1 MASTDDPAERLRALG
16 PALDAIIDICLKL
29 GITAP
34 ALESFLRVRTIQRAA
49 ETLPRDPRTGREP
62 THEAIALATGLYRRE
77 VQNVLAQ
84 GAKNAQTRVL
94 HSQRTSKTDR
104 ILTLWST
111 KPRYRSNAGTPLDLP
126 FELYGNVPTFSE
138 LSRLALPGR
147 KPKNVLREL
156 QRRRLVQCLPD
167 DLVHLLPRA
176 GRPIGSDMTAKT
188 LSYTAEQLR
197 LLGSTLIHLMA
208 AQENAPPSHFAAY
221 ISSKPVQ
228 IETTQVASIHSELV
242 EEISSNVQAFEQE
255 FHGPK
260 GGKKTKGGTLK
271 KGQRE
276 PTKTVGVSY
285 FLWEE

>member
-1 MASTDDPAERLRALG
+1 MASTDDPSERVRALG

-34 ALESFLRVRTIQRAA
+34 AVESFLRVRTIQRAA
-49 ETLPRDPRTGREP
+49 ETLPRDPRTGRGP

-104 ILTLWST
+104 ILSLWTT
-111 KPRYRSNAGTPLDLP
+111 KARYRSNAGTPLDLP
-126 FELYGNVPTFSE
+126 FELYGDGPTFSE
-138 LSRLALPGR
+138 LSQLALPGR
-147 KPKNVLREL
+147 KPKNVVREL
-156 QRRRLVQCLPD
+156 QRRRLVQFLPD

-176 GRPIGSDMTAKT
+176 GRPIGSEMTPEA
-188 LSYTAEQLR
+188 LSYAAEQLR
-197 LLGSTLIHLMA
+197 LLGGTLIRLMA
-208 AQENAPPSHFAAY
+208 AQENGVPSHFAAY

-228 IETTQVASIHSELV
+228 VLATQIGSIHSELV

-255 FHGPK
+255 FHRPK
-260 GGKKTKGGTLK
+260 GRKKTKVGALK
-271 KGQRE
+271 KGDR
-276 PTKTVGVSY
+276 KSVV
-285 FLWEE
+285 